1 MRPLIFIS
9 NDDGFRAKGLNEL
22 VRMVQPLADLVVVA
36 PESGRSGSSM
46 SITSVNPV
54 SLSLL
59 SVTDGLK
66 IYSCSG
72 TPVDCVKL
80 GLEQAVD
87 RKPDLVLSGINHGDN
102 ASVNVWYSGTMGA
115 ALEGCLKGIPSIGFS
130 LCTFEQQA
138 DFTFL
143 NDAVIRVVRSVL
155 DQGLPAGVCLN
166 VNFPVVEQL
175 NGLRICRMA
184 KGDWYSEWISANHP
198 HGKDSYWLTGK
209 YRNDEPDADDTD
221 QWAIQHGYGAITP
234 IQTDVT
240 AYGFL
245 SMLNILE
252 Q

>member
-9 NDDGFRAKGLNEL
+9 NDDGVRAKGLNEL

-59 SVTDGLK
+59 STAEGVK
-66 IYSCSG
+66 IFSCSG

-130 LCTFEQQA
+130 LCTFDQQA
-138 DFTFL
+138 DFSFL
-143 NDAVIRVVRSVL
+143 HDAVIHVVRSVL
-155 DQGLPAGVCLN
+155 EQGLPAGVCLN
-166 VNFPVVEQL
+166 VNFPVVERL
-175 NGLRICRMA
+175 KGLRICRMTR
-184 KGDWYSEWISANHP
+184 GDWYSEWVSANHP
-198 HGKDSYWLTGK
+198 HGKVCYWLTGT
-209 YRNDEPDADDTD
+209 YRNDEPEATDTD
-221 QWAIQHGYGAITP
+221 QWAIHHGFGAITP

-240 AYGFL
+240 AYGAL
-245 SMLNILE
+245 SKLNSLE